1 MESTEDKEWD
11 CGNGKIVILQMT
23 FILEKKEGKES
34 IKNIYRSELNA
45 RGGGGCGRS
54 GNEAIILEL

>member
-23 FILEKKEGKES
+23 LILKKGKES
-34 IKNIYRSELNA
+34 IKNIYKLELNA

-54 GNEAIILEL
+54 GHGFIILEL